1 LAWAFFDG
9 IRPRRYMIHSFFRFG
24 VVGVLVFGIDFA
36 ALWLFK
42 QFVPRLVALSLAYF
56 LGVSVHFS
64 LNKWWVFRAHANVR
78 GMELVRYVLTVVVC
92 WLCTISV
99 AWLALRFVTN
109 NVFVAKLIAIP
120 LASLLSFLLMR
131 RFVFR

>member
-1 LAWAFFDG
+1 MT
-9 IRPRRYMIHSFFRFG
+9 RSFFRFG

-42 QFVPRLVALSLAYF
+42 HFVPRLVAVSLAYF
-56 LGVSVHFS
+56 LAVATHFS
-64 LNKWWVFRAHANVR
+64 LNKWWVFRAQASVR
-78 GMELVRYVLTVVVC
+78 GMELARYVLTVVVC

-99 AWLALRFVTN
+99 VWLALQFVTN

-131 RFVFR
+131 GFVFR